1 MVAKKKAT
9 KKRTVKS
16 APKKPDSITRKK
28 AKAAVKKVVSKK
40 KTAVK
45 KKQKK
50 AVTKRKPRVAKKKS
64 TTKKKTTAKRKVA
77 PKKKVAAKKK
87 VATKKKT
94 TTKKKAVVA
103 KATTVKKK
111 AAVRKKAATKKAPVK
126 KAPARRRTTNYLNN
140 RDMLAQVIQ
149 SKADD
154 YPTPTLANMFMLL
167 VARYGK
173 KYSYANY
180 TYNDDMQAYA
190 LMMLVKTW
198 RSFKPEKSSNPFAF
212 FTQCI
217 KNSFIQYLNQ
227 ERKQRNIRD
236 EMLVDKGLTP
246 SYTFQLAHEEKS
258 RERRESDDE
267 ICQPDHVGV
276 GEAREEPTV

>member
-1 MVAKKKAT
+1 MVAKKKT
-9 KKRTVKS
+9 VKKRVVK
-16 APKKPDSITRKK
+16 AAAKKPDSITRKK
-28 AKAAVKKVVSKK
+28 AKAAVKKTVAKK
-40 KTAVK
+40 
-45 KKQKK
+45 KK
-50 AVTKRKPRVAKKKS
+50 AVTKRKPRVAKKKA
-64 TTKKKTTAKRKVA
+64 TTKKKTTAERKVTT
-77 PKKKVAAKKK
+77 KKKVASKKA
-87 VATKKKT
+87 VTKKKK

-111 AAVRKKAATKKAPVK
+111 AAVREKAATKKVPVK
-126 KAPARRRTTNYLNN
+126 KAPVRRKSTNYLNN

-149 SKADD
+149 SKADN

-227 ERKQRNIRD
+227 ERKQRDIRD
-236 EMLVDKGLTP
+236 EILVDKGLTP
-246 SYTFQLAHEEKS
+246 SYTYQLEHEQKS
-258 RERRESDDE
+258 RDRAASDDNAYE
-267 ICQPDHVGV
+267 TDHVGV
-276 GEAREEPTV
+276 GEAREEPIV